1 MTRKITTLLV
11 VLACSISSMMA
22 QRVASL
28 PTALTSLTDGYYVIV
43 AKSSKTNT
51 NGNFLYTDG
60 TNVRIDNKSKDLDK
74 LGQVFSNTDNNKY
87 IWKVT
92 HSDNSMTIQSYSNN
106 KYWNRYSHVGTAW
119 DKESIVDRDRLE
131 TGNSVHTYTIEAS
144 GNNARLTI
152 DNHYGTFAAKS
163 KTVYVTDCSDGK
175 STDDGYVGY
184 RRTPGTDVMDMSFYA
199 VELPE
204 QVSFTYNYVE
214 DGTIVASK
222 QMTAYTLH
230 SFPSIDIP
238 DFVTTTTSLEGLVT
252 SEDNGKTFNIDCS
265 VNLPFATGKLY
276 YLQGNISTESR
287 MTVNGSLGTHTS
299 AEQPALNDIAN
310 DLWYVE
316 GNAFDGFKFYNV
328 ATGKYLTYTASAWG
342 GIIPASVSM
351 SDEAS
356 AWKVRNNSSMW
367 DGSLITDGMTK
378 GFALTAVD
386 GAALSSSNFVT
397 VGSSVS
403 LGTANNA
410 ATLMLIEPTLS
421 LKLNYSAADE
431 ATFATTCLPYNVE
444 VAEGDAKLYVG
455 QLNSDKSRLEM
466 VETTILPA
474 NEGAILRSESA
485 ENSVVLRIV
494 ETVASVSNDLQGTTS
509 QITDMS
515 NILSFGRLNGNGKVG
530 FFRSTN
536 DHLSANRAYILAD
549 EATQAIAMNFGGTTT
564 AINNATIAYPSTD
577 AAIYDLSGHRVSK
590 VEKGGVYIQ
599 RGIKFM
605 AK

>member
-43 AKSSKTNT
+43 AKSGKTNT

-60 TNVRIDNKSKDLDK
+60 TNVRIDHKSKDLDK

-87 IWKVT
+87 IWKIT
-92 HSDNSMTIQSYSNN
+92 HKNNSMTIQSYSNN
-106 KYWNRYSHVGTAW
+106 KYWNRYSHVGAIW
-119 DKESIVDRDRLE
+119 DKENIVDRDRLE
-131 TGNSVHTYTIEAS
+131 TGSSVHTYTVETS
-144 GNNARLTI
+144 GANARLTI
-152 DNHYGTFAAKS
+152 DNHYGTAASKS
-163 KTVYVTDCSDGK
+163 KTVYVTDCSDDK
-175 STDDGYVGY
+175 STDDGYLGY
-184 RRTPGTDVMDMSFYA
+184 RRTPGTDVIDMTFYA

-214 DGTIVASK
+214 NGTVVASK
-222 QMTAYTLH
+222 QMTASTLH
-230 SFPSIDIP
+230 TFPSLDLP
-238 DFVTTTTSLEGLVT
+238 DFVTTTTSLEGLVS

-265 VNLPFATGKLY
+265 VNLPFATGALY

-287 MTVNGSLGTHTS
+287 MTVNGSLGTHVS

-310 DLWYVE
+310 DLWRVE
-316 GNAFDGFKFYNV
+316 GNAFDGFKFYNT
-328 ATGKYLTYTASAWG
+328 ATGKYLTYTAASLW

-351 SDEAS
+351 SNEGS
-356 AWKVRNNSSMW
+356 TWKVRDNSSQW
-367 DGSLITDGMTK
+367 DASLITDGMTK

-397 VGSSVS
+397 VGSSVG

-431 ATFATTCLPYNVE
+431 ATFATTCLPYDVE

-466 VETTILPA
+466 VETTALPA
-474 NEGAILRSESA
+474 NEGAILRSEGA
-485 ENSVVLRIV
+485 ENNVVLRIV
-494 ETVASVSNDLQGTTS
+494 ENAASVSNDLQGTTS

-549 EATQAIAMNFGGTTT
+549 EATQAVAMNFDGTTT
-564 AINNATIAYPSTD
+564 AIDNATINALSTD
-577 AAIYDLSGHRVSK
+577 AATYDLSGRRVSK
-590 VEKGGVYIQ
+590 LVKGGVYIQ
-599 RGIKFM
+599 RGIKFI